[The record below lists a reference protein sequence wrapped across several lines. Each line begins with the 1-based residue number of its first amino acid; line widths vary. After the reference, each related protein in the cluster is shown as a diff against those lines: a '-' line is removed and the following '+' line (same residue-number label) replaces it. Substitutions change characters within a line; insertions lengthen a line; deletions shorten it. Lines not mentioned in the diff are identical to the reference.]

1 MAPCP
6 RRAGDTGRS
15 LPAWCQSPGAR
26 CALQRPREGQPGSVH
41 TQTWTGQGPGGRRPA
56 ALLHPTPP
64 GPCPWPSSVAAVTK
78 SHKLR
83 GTFIKG
89 LEIGVRVGVRVGSS
103 RAQNQGP
110 ASCCRLGRRFWKQP
124 LPAARCRRN
133 SASCGYGTQV
143 PLAGSRRPFPASGG
157 RRRPRL
163 AAPSSMAAGQTEAP
177 CRISLATLG
186 PPDNSGHLP
195 PQGHLKK
202 W

>member
-1 MAPCP
+1 MKANQ
-6 RRAGDTGRS
+6 A
-15 LPAWCQSPGAR
+15 QSTLR
-26 CALQRPREGQPGSVH
+26 HR
-41 TQTWTGQGPGGRRPA
+41 TGQGPGGRRPA

-89 LEIGVRVGVRVGSS
+89 LEIGVRVGVRVESS

-163 AAPSSMAAGQTEAP
+163 AAPSSTAAGQTEAP
-177 CRISLATLG
+177 CRISLAMLG

>member
-26 CALQRPREGQPGSVH
+26 CALQRPVKANQAQSTLRH
-41 TQTWTGQGPGGRRPA
+41 RTGQGPGGRRPA

-83 GTFIKG
+83 GMFIKG

-143 PLAGSRRPFPASGG
+143 PLAGSRR
-157 RRRPRL
+157 RPRL
-163 AAPSSMAAGQTEAP
+163 AAPSSMAAGQTEA
-177 CRISLATLG
+177 RVESLWPRWAHQIIQ
-186 PPDNSGHLP
+186 DIC
-195 PQGHLKK
+195 HLKVT
-202 W
+202 